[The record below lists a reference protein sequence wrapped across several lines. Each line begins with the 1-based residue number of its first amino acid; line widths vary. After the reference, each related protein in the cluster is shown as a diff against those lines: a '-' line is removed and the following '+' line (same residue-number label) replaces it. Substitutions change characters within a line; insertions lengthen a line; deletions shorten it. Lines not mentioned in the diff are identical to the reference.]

1 MLTLFS
7 WISDRYM
14 TTPDLVLASTSVYRR
29 ALLEKLEIPFRCVAP
44 HIDETPQY
52 NEKAHQL
59 VQRLALE
66 KAQAVA
72 KNNPLSWII
81 GSDQVCTINGNIVGK
96 PDSASAAIAQLQA
109 ASGQKIS
116 FYTGLCLYD
125 AAQDRFQLLA
135 EPFHVHFRVLSL
147 PQIERYIKAETPFDC
162 AGSFKSEGLGISLFQ
177 QLEGRDPN
185 TLIGLP
191 LIALVDMLAAWGLEL
206 PL

>member
-1 MLTLFS
+1 M
-7 WISDRYM
+7 I
-14 TTPDLVLASTSVYRR
+14 TPNLILASTSMYRR
-29 ALLEKLEIPFRCVAP
+29 ALLEKLGIPFSCVGP
-44 HIDETPQY
+44 CIDETPLHGE
-52 NEKAHQL
+52 NAAQL

-72 KNNPLSWII
+72 KNNASSWII
-81 GSDQVCTINGNIVGK
+81 GSDQVCTINGKIVGK
-96 PDSASAAIAQLQA
+96 PGSASAAITQLQA

-116 FYTGLCLYD
+116 FFTGLCLYD
-125 AAQDRFQLLA
+125 GTNERYQLLA
-135 EPFHVHFRVLSL
+135 EPFHVHFRILSL
-147 PQIERYIKAETPFDC
+147 TQIERYINAETPFDC

-191 LIALVDMLAAWGLEL
+191 LIALVDMFAAWGFEL

>member
-1 MLTLFS
+1 
-7 WISDRYM
+7 M
-14 TTPDLVLASTSVYRR
+14 TIPDLILASTSVYRR
-29 ALLEKLEIPFRCVAP
+29 ALLDKLALPFRCIAP
-44 HIDETPQY
+44 HIDETPQTG
-52 NEKAHQL
+52 EEAIQL

-72 KNNPLSWII
+72 KTNTTSWII
-81 GSDQVCTINGNIVGK
+81 GSDQVCTINDKIVGK
-96 PDSASAAIAQLQA
+96 PGSAPAAIAQLQA

-125 AAQDRFQLLA
+125 AASERYQLLA
-135 EPFHVHFRVLSL
+135 EPFHVHFRTLSL
-147 PQIERYIKAETPFDC
+147 LQIERYIRAEKPFDC

-191 LIALVDMLAAWGLEL
+191 LIALVDMFAAWGLEL
-206 PL
+206 PLP